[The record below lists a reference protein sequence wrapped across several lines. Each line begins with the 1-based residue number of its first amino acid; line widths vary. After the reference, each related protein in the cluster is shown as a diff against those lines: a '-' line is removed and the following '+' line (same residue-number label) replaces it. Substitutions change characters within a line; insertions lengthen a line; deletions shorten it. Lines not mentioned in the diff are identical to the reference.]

1 MSAQVQVGGGMAAH
15 DITVTRA
22 GRVVLQRVSVTAS
35 PGRMLAVVGPSGSGK
50 TTLLGVMAGLVRAD
64 SGRVELDGVEVDGS
78 VQQRRD
84 FGFLLQTHALLP
96 VLTAAENV
104 EVALRARGTA
114 ARQARRLA
122 AQALRDVGLG
132 EAVDR
137 PVERMSGGQQQ
148 RVALARALAPRPHVL
163 LADEPTSEL
172 DAVTRDRMVD
182 LITARAAEGAVVVIA
197 THDPEVAE
205 RCHDRVDL
213 HDGVVVERP

>member
-1 MSAQVQVGGGMAAH
+1 VSAVPVEATGLVAR

-22 GRVVLQRVSVTAS
+22 GRAVLQAVSVTAA

-50 TTLLGVMAGLVRAD
+50 TTLLAVLAGLVRAD
-64 SGRVELDGVEVDGS
+64 DGEVRLDGTAVDGS
-78 VQQRRD
+78 EQQRRG

-96 VLTAAENV
+96 VLTAVENV
-104 EVALRARGTA
+104 EVALRARGTPP
-114 ARQARRLA
+114 REARRLA
-122 AQALRDVGLG
+122 AQALGDVGLG
-132 EAVDR
+132 EALDR

-182 LITARAAEGAVVVIA
+182 LVAARAAEGAVVVIA

-213 HDGVVVERP
+213 HDGVLVR